1 MGGFSYGYYDRQVLE
16 ESVASTSPMCH
27 LSYLNI
33 FYSRYG
39 HDALVKSV
47 SFKKR
52 QTHDLTKDIHVSK

>member
-47 SFKKR
+47 SSNWCFVV
-52 QTHDLTKDIHVSK
+52 QETTNT